1 MRADERRPKRSE
13 GVGARRG
20 GLRAFCPGRRLDRF
34 LSQYRNRFDA
44 KGRISLPAT
53 FRAILTRSGLEGVFL
68 HPSLDA
74 PALDGGGQGVI
85 DEIQQM
91 LDALA
96 PYSRERE
103 DLATAL
109 LSTGEILRLD
119 SEGRMVLPERLRDAA
134 ELKDEAVFVGQ
145 GRKFQIWEPIRFASH
160 LEAARERV
168 RTLRSGLSIVFRE
181 AGQ

>member
-1 MRADERRPKRSE
+1 M
-13 GVGARRG
+13 
-20 GLRAFCPGRRLDRF
+20 DRF

-53 FRAILTRSGLEGVFL
+53 FRAIVSGSGFEGVFL
-68 HPSLDA
+68 HPNLDA
-74 PALDGGGQGVI
+74 PALDGGGQGLI
-85 DEIQQM
+85 DEIQTM

-109 LSTGEILRLD
+109 LSTAEILRLD

-134 ELKDEAVFVGQ
+134 ELTDEALFVGQ
-145 GRKFQIWEPIRFASH
+145 GRKFQIWEPGRFAEH
-160 LEAARERV
+160 LEKARDRA
-168 RTLRSGLSIVFRE
+168 RDLRLRLSSAPRE
-181 AGQ
+181 VPA

>member
-1 MRADERRPKRSE
+1 VDQSR
-13 GVGARRG
+13 
-20 GLRAFCPGRRLDRF
+20 PGRRIGAPLCRADLRDWWGKGLDRF
-34 LSQYRNRFDA
+34 LSQFRNRFDA

-53 FRAILTRSGLEGVFL
+53 FRAVLARTGGEGVFL

-74 PALDGGGQGVI
+74 PALDGGGQGLI
-85 DEIQQM
+85 DEIQAM

-109 LSTGEILRLD
+109 LSTGEMLKLD
-119 SEGRMVLPERLRDAA
+119 SEGRMVLPERLREAA

-145 GRKFQIWEPIRFASH
+145 GRKFQIWEPARFAAH
-160 LEAARERV
+160 LDEARARARI
-168 RTLRSGLSIVFRE
+168 LRGRLSE
-181 AGQ
+181 ARP